1 MVYLEISIVGKDI
14 KRYNIQISEVS
25 SKVNKWLR

>member
-14 KRYNIQISEVS
+14 KRYNIQISEDS